1 MCSRHVLPVSV
12 FISEE
17 PAGVLRVSPEA
28 LGFLSAVGVFVFLMI
43 LVFLYL
49 NNKLS
54 IENAAPRPHEHYR
67 KSKDLPGE
75 REGDSGLFPGC

>member
-1 MCSRHVLPVSV
+1 MDSSLDLYTYRVSCMV
-12 FISEE
+12 SGADKMDI
-17 PAGVLRVSPEA
+17 SPEA

-54 IENAAPRPHEHYR
+54 IENAAPQPHDLYR

-75 REGDSGLFPGC
+75 